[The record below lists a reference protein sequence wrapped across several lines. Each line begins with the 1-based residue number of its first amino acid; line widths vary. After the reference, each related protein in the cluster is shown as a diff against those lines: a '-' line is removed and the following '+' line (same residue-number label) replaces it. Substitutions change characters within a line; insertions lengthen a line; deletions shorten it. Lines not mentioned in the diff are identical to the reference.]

1 MSIDS
6 ELGVLDTE
14 DVEATLKQHFDEIRG
29 CYQRAGKAQRYAGG
43 RVMLRFLV
51 GGDGLSQDVLVIE
64 STLGN
69 YDVERCLVEVGR
81 RIAFPAPTGRKPTT
95 FEYPVEFRS
104 TNQLAVLEV
113 DGLKFDHDL
122 SVLLP
127 QLAVCGQLAAMDA
140 SAIIYI
146 EPNGHPGSVGLA
158 AATTLDE
165 DVGDCMVQTIRRW
178 KMSSTLPGR
187 VMRASFSIPPVIA
200 TAEAT
205 PPRRRAP
212 ATATAAAG
220 RHSDRLSL
228 DSTESRSRIRTSV
241 GAQTSGRPG
250 GASRRRSLRALAEL
264 SLCDLCLSDFA
275 RGFARARRLSLES
288 LRTPARWRPDGRAD
302 TAPRSSDRRRR
313 PLQIGERTRFKAES
327 A

>member
-1 MSIDS
+1 MTIDN

-14 DVEATLKQHFDEIRG
+14 DVEATMRDHFDEVRG

-51 GGDGLSQDVLVIE
+51 GGTGIAQDVLVIE

-81 RIAFPAPTGRKPTT
+81 RIAFHAPTGNKPTS

-113 DGLKFDHDL
+113 DGVKLDHDL
-122 SVLLP
+122 TLFLP
-127 QLAVCGQLAAMDA
+127 QLAVCGQLAAADA

-146 EPNGHPGSVGLA
+146 EPNGFPGSVGLSA
-158 AATTLDE
+158 ASTLDE

-187 VMRASFSIPPVIA
+187 VMRATFSIPPVFA
-200 TAEAT
+200 TADAT
-205 PPRRRAP
+205 PRR
-212 ATATAAAG
+212 TAG
-220 RHSDRLSL
+220 HRRHH
-228 DSTESRSRIRTSV
+228 
-241 GAQTSGRPG
+241 
-250 GASRRRSLRALAEL
+250 
-264 SLCDLCLSDFA
+264 
-275 RGFARARRLSLES
+275 
-288 LRTPARWRPDGRAD
+288 
-302 TAPRSSDRRRR
+302 
-313 PLQIGERTRFKAES
+313 
-327 A
+327 

>member
-1 MSIDS
+1 MKRAAGYLTLATSFSLAVAFGAGCGSDKAARQDEGGPEHALKRRPPKQSKSQDPVPGMSVDS

-81 RIAFPAPTGRKPTT
+81 RIAFPAPTGHKATT

-104 TNQLAVLEV
+104 TNQLAVLEA
-113 DGLKFDHDL
+113 DGLKLDHDL

-127 QLAVCGQLAAMDA
+127 QLAVCGQLAALDA
-140 SAIIYI
+140 SAMIYI

-158 AATTLDE
+158 AGTTLDE
-165 DVGDCMVQTIRRW
+165 DVGDCMVQTIRGWR
-178 KMSSTLPGR
+178 MSATTPGR
-187 VMRASFSIPPVIA
+187 VMRAAFSIPPVIA
-200 TAEAT
+200 TAQAT
-205 PPRRRAP
+205 PPRR
-212 ATATAAAG
+212 AAG
-220 RHSDRLSL
+220 H
-228 DSTESRSRIRTSV
+228 
-241 GAQTSGRPG
+241 
-250 GASRRRSLRALAEL
+250 
-264 SLCDLCLSDFA
+264 
-275 RGFARARRLSLES
+275 
-288 LRTPARWRPDGRAD
+288 
-302 TAPRSSDRRRR
+302 RRRR
-313 PLQIGERTRFKAES
+313 
-327 A
+327 

>member
-1 MSIDS
+1 LLAGASTLAAGCGGDRAARHEDGAAHATKHHASGGIHSADPNPAGMTIDN

-14 DVEATLKQHFDEIRG
+14 DVEATMRDHFDDIRG

-51 GGDGLSQDVLVIE
+51 GGTGIAQDVLVVE

-81 RIAFPAPTGRKPTT
+81 RIAFHAPTGHKPTT

-113 DGLKFDHDL
+113 DGVKLDHDL
-122 SVLLP
+122 TLFLP
-127 QLAVCGQLAAMDA
+127 QLAVCGQLAAEDA
-140 SAIIYI
+140 NAIIYI
-146 EPNGHPGSVGLA
+146 EPNGFPGSVGLSA
-158 AATTLDE
+158 ASTLDE

-187 VMRASFSIPPVIA
+187 VMRATFSIPPVIA

-205 PPRRRAP
+205 PRR
-212 ATATAAAG
+212 TAG
-220 RHSDRLSL
+220 HRRHR
-228 DSTESRSRIRTSV
+228 
-241 GAQTSGRPG
+241 
-250 GASRRRSLRALAEL
+250 
-264 SLCDLCLSDFA
+264 
-275 RGFARARRLSLES
+275 
-288 LRTPARWRPDGRAD
+288 
-302 TAPRSSDRRRR
+302 
-313 PLQIGERTRFKAES
+313 
-327 A
+327 